1 VSVAEEVRRVLLE
14 HPEILVEVLTARPHI
29 VYEALAKL
37 LPWEKLMKEIE
48 EIKNTMATKKE
59 LEEIKNVM
67 ATKKDLEEVKNIMA
81 KREELEKI
89 GKRLEE
95 IENRMAT
102 KEDLQ
107 KLEERLG
114 EVEGRMAT
122 KEDLKTLATKEELED
137 IKNRMA
143 TKEDLKAFATKEDLR
158 AFATKEDLKAF
169 ATKEDLKR
177 FATKEDLKAFATKEE
192 LRAEIRKLSIQ
203 ITALGARWGVWSE
216 EAFREGVRELLREAG
231 YVVERWTYFD
241 DKGQV
246 YGYPSEVEL
255 DVVVKNGVTIL
266 VEIASAVRRGDLPYV
281 KRKAEL
287 YERVS
292 GRRVERVLLVSPF
305 IHDKNPDF
313 VRALARSL
321 GIDIVSPAEQ
331 IEPGASG

>member
-1 VSVAEEVRRVLLE
+1 M
-14 HPEILVEVLTARPHI
+14 EVLTARPHI

-59 LEEIKNVM
+59 LEE
-67 ATKKDLEEVKNIMA
+67 VKNIMA
-81 KREELEKI
+81 KKEELEKI

-158 AFATKEDLKAF
+158 AFATKEDLKA
-169 ATKEDLKR
+169 

-287 YERVS
+287 YEKVS

-321 GIDIVSPAEQ
+321 GIDIVSPAEH

>member
-1 VSVAEEVRRVLLE
+1 MSVAEEVRRVLLE

-59 LEEIKNVM
+59 LEE
-67 ATKKDLEEVKNIMA
+67 VKNIMA
-81 KREELEKI
+81 KKEELEKI
-89 GKRLEE
+89 EKRLEE

-107 KLEERLG
+107 KLEERFG

-158 AFATKEDLKAF
+158 AFATKEDLKA
-169 ATKEDLKR
+169 

-266 VEIASAVRRGDLPYV
+266 VEITSAVKRGDLPYV

>member
-59 LEEIKNVM
+59 LEEIKNAM

-89 GKRLEE
+89 EKRLEE
-95 IENRMAT
+95 IESRMAT

-107 KLEERLG
+107 KLEERVG

-158 AFATKEDLKAF
+158 AFATKEDLKV
-169 ATKEDLKR
+169 

-203 ITALGARWGVWSE
+203 VTALGARWGVWSE

-287 YERVS
+287 YEKVS

>member
-1 VSVAEEVRRVLLE
+1 MSVAEEVRRVLLE

-59 LEEIKNVM
+59 LEE
-67 ATKKDLEEVKNIMA
+67 VKNIMA

-95 IENRMAT
+95 IESRI
-102 KEDLQ
+102 
-107 KLEERLG
+107 
-114 EVEGRMAT
+114 AT

-169 ATKEDLKR
+169 ATKEDLKI
-177 FATKEDLKAFATKEE
+177 FATKEE

-241 DKGQV
+241 DKGQI

-266 VEIASAVRRGDLPYV
+266 VEITSAVRRGDLPYV
-281 KRKAEL
+281 KRKVEL
-287 YERVS
+287 YEKVS

-321 GIDIVSPAEQ
+321 GIDIVSPAEH